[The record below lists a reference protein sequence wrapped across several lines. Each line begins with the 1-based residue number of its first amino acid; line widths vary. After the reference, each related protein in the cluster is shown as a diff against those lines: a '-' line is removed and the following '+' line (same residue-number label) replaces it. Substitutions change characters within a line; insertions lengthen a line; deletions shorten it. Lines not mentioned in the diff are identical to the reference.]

1 MFDADAEK
9 GLGRL
14 FTEGSFR
21 PQIGHAMRLFKRPA
35 RRHDFAPDVGDALG
49 PERTLVGRLQFADDL
64 GFTFGPVDLRA
75 FLALDVT
82 DSISQ

>member
-1 MFDADAEK
+1 
-9 GLGRL
+9 
-14 FTEGSFR
+14 
-21 PQIGHAMRLFKRPA
+21 MRFFKRTA

-82 DSISQ
+82 DFVSQ